1 MAFVGRNNRDRSDGV
16 AYSTTCIMDRKVTLT
31 FKGETIMKQKKV
43 KEFVNTHKKEIAL
56 TAVTVIGGALVY
68 AITKK
73 KPTPNSDAV
82 KCVFNRVEDL
92 TKPEMNLG
100 TITEL
105 WKEGDYVNAIV
116 NDFTV
121 ADLGRLGEEL
131 CKIDSVMPETTVT
144 ALMGFLTVIET

>member
-1 MAFVGRNNRDRSDGV
+1 
-16 AYSTTCIMDRKVTLT
+16 MDK
-31 FKGETIMKQKKV
+31 KKV

-73 KPTPNSDAV
+73 KLTLNPDTV

-92 TKPEMNLG
+92 NKPEMNLG

-121 ADLGRLGEEL
+121 ADIGRLGEEL
-131 CKIDSVMPETTVT
+131 CKIDGVTPETTVT
-144 ALMGFLTVIET
+144 ALVGLSHRN